1 MSVCQ
6 SQHLCLTHHHR
17 EQAPSHSSSGVHF
30 TLVSN
35 QTFKSCTSA
44 ALMVWFMPG

>member
-1 MSVCQ
+1 MAMGQ
-6 SQHLCLTHHHR
+6 TQRWWLTHRHQ
-17 EQAPSHSSSGVHF
+17 EQAPTHSSGGAHF